1 MSDRN
6 RDRDRPATATTDGPT
21 ILVVGNSRRLD
32 RTADTLASVLESTA
46 LRQAPST
53 DVARE
58 YLATPTDA
66 QATADPPSP
75 VHCLVCEFSTDPA
88 EESTLA
94 ELTALTA
101 LESDDATDGRV
112 TDLPPIIALAAPDEA
127 AAALDAGATDVFT
140 PTDPAA
146 VVAAR
151 VESVAGRQYNDWEAE
166 RTRRKD
172 ERAQTILQ
180 NTTAPILVLTAAG
193 EIRTATPA
201 IESQTGHAPPVL
213 EGERLSAFVH
223 PDDRE
228 QLRRTVAAV
237 ADGLVGETEQVRLRL
252 RTAGGTWRVVELVC
266 VSRLSDPALEGI
278 VATVEPVRPARDGDE
293 PADTDERT
301 ALDRLPVAYF
311 SLGPDWELQWANE
324 SARRFLRGTGEE
336 QSDGVRARG
345 VLENTV
351 IWDLLPAALRE
362 TFYERLHEARANETL
377 VQFETPI
384 LGESSVL
391 DPAPAPTEAD
401 DQSDDTGRLLVTAAP
416 DGDGVTLGIHELR
429 GDTAGETTSP
439 PLPADR
445 ERLALLS
452 ELVDALEDGVA
463 VLDDG
468 TVEFANTA
476 LCELAQTDSLAGTAI
491 ASLFDDDLAAAI
503 RERANAPVV
512 RWMDSIGG
520 ELLESRDDRRPVD
533 VLVTPLSDADR
544 TLCVVRDRRQSAAG
558 SLSRLAATLDSLD
571 AADSRTTVQRTVVD
585 GVRVETGGE
594 FAGWYRLEEA
604 EKAAEA
610 AESAGADTADEPRFR
625 PVAIATGPD
634 VPRIDPPPV
643 ERDALAFVD
652 DESERSGQH
661 TESSEP
667 TDPPAVRLV
676 DDTTASA
683 FLSRSGLRAARVLAV
698 PITDEDIVVVTGSD
712 PLAFDALDT
721 EPVAALAAAGSVA
734 LESTLARERSRESHR
749 ERERLAGALSV
760 ADAVT
765 AAERELLAAESRD
778 AVEQR
783 LCEVVGG
790 LPTAVGGSEGVE
802 MREKGEVGRTDEGDK
817 MGWMGEEG
825 EVGWMSEEG
834 EEGDVDERGEGSDRD
849 EEGEVD
855 DENDRDEPTEITA
868 ASAPAATPESTATTA
883 TPSLVWFGRIDA
895 GSETVT
901 PQAWAGNHAALLDAG
916 GDADRPSLTVD
927 SSTVLPAARTAATQ
941 TPTVVDD
948 FTALAESELDSTGRA
963 WYRTLRD
970 AGVRSAVSVPVEYG
984 GISYGTLTV
993 YADRP
998 DAFDDRTRRAY
1009 SHLGDGAGYAIG
1021 ALARTQALLTDRVTE
1036 LEVVLRESNDPLA
1049 RVASRLGR
1057 GLDVRA
1063 VVPRSG
1069 GGSTVYCT
1077 ARSADVDGDTAAGQ
1091 TRDSD
1096 SEALAEDED
1105 ANGSESAD
1113 DPLSSRL
1120 ESAITLDGVT
1130 SVRLVGDEPDQTDRS
1145 DDGAQPGSPLEVVLE
1160 SESLAD
1166 VLAAHGGVLHSVTPL
1181 DDRTRL
1187 VLTVPGSDSAT
1198 TPVRSIVE
1206 RLEQEAA
1213 SARLLARRERDARP
1227 RSVRA
1232 FDAELRERLSDRQWR
1247 TLEAAYYGGFFAWP
1261 RESTGEEIADSLA
1274 VSQPTFSRHLRVAQR
1289 KLFELLFD
1297 QSA

>member
-6 RDRDRPATATTDGPT
+6 RDRNRPAAATTDGPT
-21 ILVVGNSRRLD
+21 ILVVGDSHRLD

-46 LRQAPST
+46 MRQAPRT

-58 YLATPTDA
+58 YLATTTGA
-66 QATADPPSP
+66 QAAADPPSP
-75 VHCLVCEFSTDPA
+75 VHCLVCEFSTDA
-88 EESTLA
+88 TEESRLA
-94 ELTALTA
+94 ELTA
-101 LESDDATDGRV
+101 LESDDAGDGFV
-112 TDLPPIIALAAPDEA
+112 TDLPPIVALAAPDDAE
-127 AAALDAGATDVFT
+127 AALDAGATDVFT
-140 PTDPAA
+140 PADPAA

-151 VESVAGRQYNDWEAE
+151 VKSVADRQRAVWEAE
-166 RTRRKD
+166 RTRREQRSRS
-172 ERAQTILQ
+172 ERTQTILQ
-180 NTTAPILVLTAAG
+180 NTTAPILVLTETG

-228 QLRRTVAAV
+228 RLRHAVAAV
-237 ADGLVGETEQVRLRL
+237 ADGSVGATERVRLRL

-266 VSRLSDPALEGI
+266 VSRLSDPTLEGI
-278 VATVEPVRPARDGDE
+278 VATVEPARLAHDGDD
-293 PADTDERT
+293 PAETDERT
-301 ALDRLPVAYF
+301 ALDGLPVACC
-311 SLGPDWELQWANE
+311 SLGPDWELQWANDA
-324 SARRFLRGTGEE
+324 ARRFLRGAGNE

-345 VLENTV
+345 ALEDTV

-362 TFYERLHEARANETL
+362 TFYERLHEASATETP
-377 VQFETPI
+377 VQFETPSPA
-384 LGESSVL
+384 ESSVV
-391 DPAPAPTEAD
+391 DPAPASTEAD
-401 DQSDDTGRLLVTAAP
+401 NQSNDTGRLLVTAAP
-416 DGDGVTLGIHELR
+416 DRNGVTLSIHESR
-429 GDTAGETTSP
+429 SDTLGETTAP
-439 PLPADR
+439 PLPAADR

-452 ELVDALEDGVA
+452 ELVDALQDGVA
-463 VLDDG
+463 VLDDD

-476 LCELAQTDSLAGTAI
+476 LCELADTDSLAGTAVE
-491 ASLFDDDLAAAI
+491 ALFDDDLAAAVL
-503 RERANAPVV
+503 ERANAPVI
-512 RWMDSIGG
+512 RWMDAVEG
-520 ELLESRDDRRPVD
+520 ELLGSRGDRQPVD
-533 VLVTPLSDADR
+533 VLVTPLSAADR

-558 SLSRLAATLDSLD
+558 SLSRLAAMLDSLD
-571 AADSRTTVQRTVVD
+571 AVDSRTAVYQTVVD
-585 GVRVETGGE
+585 GVRAEAGGE
-594 FAGWYRLEEA
+594 FAGWYRLERAEEA
-604 EKAAEA
+604 EEAAEA
-610 AESAGADTADEPRFR
+610 AESAGADTPDDPRFR
-625 PVAIATGPD
+625 PVAIATGPN

-643 ERDALAFVD
+643 ERDALAFVNDEGDESDEDGEGDEGSEDD
-652 DESERSGQH
+652 DENEGREDDEND
-661 TESSEP
+661 ESSEP
-667 TDPPAVRLV
+667 TDPPTVRLV
-676 DDTTASA
+676 DDTTASS

-698 PITDEDIVVVTGSD
+698 PITDEDVVVVTGSD

-721 EPVAALAAAGSVA
+721 EPVASLAAAGSVA

-760 ADAVT
+760 ADAVM

-783 LCEVVGG
+783 LCEVVGK
-790 LPTAVGGSEGVE
+790 LPTA
-802 MREKGEVGRTDEGDK
+802 GEVGV
-817 MGWMGEEG
+817 G
-825 EVGWMSEEG
+825 EVGEMGKIGERAEMSEE
-834 EEGDVDERGEGSDRD
+834 DESDKVS
-849 EEGEVD
+849 EANNITPASTPAPVSEFTA
-855 DENDRDEPTEITA
+855 PTT
-868 ASAPAATPESTATTA
+868 

-901 PQAWAGNHAALLDAG
+901 PQAWAGDRAAVLDAG

-927 SSTVLPAARTAATQ
+927 SSTVLPAARTGATQ

-948 FTALAESELDSTGRA
+948 YTALADSELDSTGRA

-970 AGVRSAVSVPVEYG
+970 AGVRSVVSVPVEYG

-998 DAFDDRTRRAY
+998 DAFDERTRRAY
-1009 SHLGDGAGYAIG
+1009 SHLGDVAGYAIG

-1049 RVASRLGR
+1049 QVASRLGR

-1077 ARSADVDGDTAAGQ
+1077 TRNTDADGETDAAPTG
-1091 TRDSD
+1091 DSD
-1096 SEALAEDED
+1096 SVDVAEDGD
-1105 ANGSESAD
+1105 ANRRVNAD
-1113 DPLSSRL
+1113 EPLSPRL
-1120 ESAITLDGVT
+1120 ESATDLEGVA
-1130 SVRLVGDEPDQTDRS
+1130 SARLVGDEPDQTDHG
-1145 DDGAQPGSPLEVVLE
+1145 DDSVQPGSPLEVVLE

-1166 VLAAHGGVLHSVTPL
+1166 VLAAHGGVLHSVMPL
-1181 DDRTRL
+1181 DGRTRL

-1206 RLEQEAA
+1206 RLEREAV

-1274 VSQPTFSRHLRVAQR
+1274 VSQPTFSRHLRAAQR